1 MGAKT
6 IQMQIYYALQEYEAL
21 TNLVDTFRLYV
32 GRPKTQ
38 SDYRK
43 QANLNMLRIVKK
55 IVKLKEK
62 STFLAKTKYT
72 IQKENIKQLF
82 ESISPVSNAG
92 WIQEILDDC

>member
-1 MGAKT
+1 
-6 IQMQIYYALQEYEAL
+6 
-21 TNLVDTFRLYV
+21 LYV
-32 GRPKTQ
+32 GRHKTQ